1 MRAHTSWYLADVNNE
16 PGNYSVHYLCRL
28 RLITI
33 LGTTY
38 KFYPWLTDKNLRHT
52 EFEKRAKF
60 TQLLRL
66 KPNSILSSLSHY
78 TFLSLHGKW
87 PVTCGL
93 GRQLKTG
100 WWKKDGRTGEWMDRY
115 VPWLKYLY
123 QSKGQSLTFF
133 FLF

>member
-1 MRAHTSWYLADVNNE
+1 MWELTLADTLLMLIMNQAIT
-16 PGNYSVHYLCRL
+16 LC
-28 RLITI
+28 ITCI
-33 LGTTY
+33 GWDSSQSWELHTN
-38 KFYPWLTDKNLRHT
+38 FYPWLTDKNLRHT
-52 EFEKRAKF
+52 DFEKRAKF

-66 KPNSILSSLSHY
+66 KPNSILLSLSHY

-100 WWKKDGRTGEWMDRY
+100 WWKKDERTGEWMDRY

-133 FLF
+133 F